1 MRPALFTGYETQ
13 ARDLGHFFHGIR
25 GTKTRDTRHKC
36 TGYGAHIT
44 GYETQIPRD
53 TGHTIHG
60 IRDTAL
66 TGYEAQEKSLKRLG
80 ALIQHGFQDSA
91 KII

>member
-1 MRPALFTGYETQ
+1 MRPTPFTGYETQ
-13 ARDLGHFFHGIR
+13 ARDVGHYFHGIR
-25 GTKTRDTRHKC
+25 DTKTRDTGHKC

-44 GYETQIPRD
+44 GYEAPIPRD
-53 TGHTIHG
+53 TGHAIHG
-60 IRDTAL
+60 IRDTDF

-80 ALIQHGFQDSA
+80 TLTQQAFQDSE

>member
-1 MRPALFTGYETQ
+1 MRPTSFTGYETQ

-44 GYETQIPRD
+44 GYEALISRD
-53 TGHTIHG
+53 TGHAIHG

-66 TGYEAQEKSLKRLG
+66 TGYGAQEKLLKWPG
-80 ALIQHGFQDSA
+80 ALIQHGFQDSE
-91 KII
+91 KIS